1 MITQFMID
9 GVSYNVQVMSLT
21 RSFEVK
27 DAIRASETQSGS
39 IYRNPVGTYYSYS
52 MTVREKDGDRASFD
66 SFWEAI
72 SRPVASHVCV
82 FPYNQTMLTQ
92 RMYITS
98 GSQPIGRLYEGGA
111 QWQDITVQFIAQAPK
126 VLA

>member
-1 MITQFMID
+1 MITQFLID

-21 RSFEVK
+21 RSFAVK
-27 DAIRASETQSGS
+27 DAIRASETQGGS
-39 IYRNPVGTYYSYS
+39 IYRNPVGTYFSYS
-52 MTVREKDGDRASFD
+52 MTVREKDGDSASFD
-66 SFWEAI
+66 AFWEAI
-72 SRPVASHVCV
+72 SKPVASHVCV

-98 GSQPIGRLYEGGA
+98 GLQPIGRLYEDGA